1 MYYSSSSS
9 SASSLSITWLHSHQQ
24 YIPHHHHHHHHH
36 RPVSSI
42 CFKLRLRSLY
52 ILVALDFYGGIY
64 GHPSLVLL
72 VVYVEKSK
80 GPSGVV
86 LSGNW
91 ALQTISIIAPAL
103 TGQLSTYFSLTC
115 YKSILTSEPMSV
127 FSFGV
132 LILLNWSCYLYI
144 ACIGGHLLRRNLY
157 ISMFHIW
164 KQYLCLQWYVVPVFS
179 IECSGAFLV

>member
-1 MYYSSSSS
+1 MKTLRGSEYCSIGRLPLCWIDNPPPLYLRPTMYYSSSSF
-9 SASSLSITWLHSHQQ
+9 SASSLSITWLYPHQQ

-36 RPVSSI
+36 RPVWSI

-72 VVYVEKSK
+72 VVYVQKSK

-127 FSFGV
+127 FSFLG
-132 LILLNWSCYLYI
+132 
-144 ACIGGHLLRRNLY
+144 
-157 ISMFHIW
+157 F
-164 KQYLCLQWYVVPVFS
+164 WY
-179 IECSGAFLV
+179 C